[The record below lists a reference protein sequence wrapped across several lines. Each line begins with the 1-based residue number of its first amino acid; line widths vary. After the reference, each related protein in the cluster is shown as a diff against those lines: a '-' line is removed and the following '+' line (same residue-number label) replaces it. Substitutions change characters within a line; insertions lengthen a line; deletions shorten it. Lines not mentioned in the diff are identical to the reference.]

1 MGYFKRYCPIVDLC
15 SENKN
20 KKLLVC
26 ESRKKELKNYPVFLR
41 DDFLKESSKYSH
53 PILRQ
58 LTWLQKKW
66 DLRFVYFLPFS
77 IFDVKIAWLAF
88 PKLKPVWRFLGS
100 ILRCEGL
107 IFLERIRSKLAFISQ
122 MWVISW
128 SWELLQIQKLNE
140 ELPRCIWLD
149 VYFLCYLMVFVIIC
163 VLWIPMSPNSP
174 SQLSFDFAR
183 RRGIWFKIL
192 HHGLLRLQC
201 ALFAV
206 STMIKHKIS

>member
-1 MGYFKRYCPIVDLC
+1 MQWKQKQKTACLWVKKKRVEKLSCFFAGWFFKRIVQVFSSHSPSTNLASKKMRFSLC
-15 SENKN
+15 
-20 KKLLVC
+20 
-26 ESRKKELKNYPVFLR
+26 
-41 DDFLKESSKYSH
+41 
-53 PILRQ
+53 I
-58 LTWLQKKW
+58 
-66 DLRFVYFLPFS
+66 FLPFS